1 MRSLPSRMLAL
12 PIASALVLAASGCGN
27 TLALQSP
34 PAADITPEPEPVLGA
49 AAILDNSAAAL
60 DAFDAAHEAWG
71 RREHGKV
78 MRICAWFRDMGVN
91 TPDCGS
97 AQ

>member
-1 MRSLPSRMLAL
+1 ML
-12 PIASALVLAASGCGN
+12 
-27 TLALQSP
+27 
-34 PAADITPEPEPVLGA
+34 DA

-78 MRICAWFRDMGVN
+78 VRVCAWFRDMGVK

-97 AQ
+97 VQ